1 MLQTPGVHRVLLENA
16 LSSSVTVC
24 NRNLPK
30 AALVISMVFSKPGS
44 TLLSLPNWSNYQ
56 PNSNCSTLIA
66 TVVRRWSY
74 KHLVV
79 MLQSQ
84 RQMPAEWVIDESLFT
99 LKTHEDDITLCFC
112 VLRVLQL
119 YSVL

>member
-30 AALVISMVFSKPGS
+30 AALVITISMVFSKPGS

-56 PNSNCSTLIA
+56 PNSNCSTLI
-66 TVVRRWSY
+66 TRLIDS
-74 KHLVV
+74 LVV
-79 MLQSQ
+79 SAV
-84 RQMPAEWVIDESLFT
+84 PNSTVPLF
-99 LKTHEDDITLCFC
+99 
-112 VLRVLQL
+112 Q
-119 YSVL
+119 